1 MANQML
7 LQSGSRVI
15 SYCLRLCAGLGLAS
29 RRFRAG
35 GTCWTVHPA
44 AETDY
49 PELEAILAEPEKDI
63 RSRRQGLFRNKSDF
77 AYHDRLVVK
86 RYNARKP
93 SDALLDLLRPSKA
106 TFAFRKAR
114 LLEEAG
120 LPVARALAAAYAP
133 WRGLVRPSY
142 LVMERV
148 RDAGTYRPFFEA
160 GGDLDHA
167 RTLGQMIGRLHASGL
182 RHRDLRCENLLE
194 DGKGHLWFI
203 DMEGIRVQLLPR
215 ADRVLR
221 DLRALHRNFARFQV
235 RPKPGVLAT
244 FWRAYLLE
252 QPRSGRHDF
261 MKARRQVFAQEL
273 KKSCGRLGK

>member
-1 MANQML
+1 ML
-7 LQSGSRVI
+7 IQAGLRVI
-15 SYCLRLCAGLGLAS
+15 SYCLRLCTGLGITS
-29 RRFRAG
+29 RRVRAG

-44 AETDY
+44 AESDY
-49 PELEAILAEPEKDI
+49 PELDAILGKPEDEI

-93 SDALLDLLRPSKA
+93 SDALLDLVRPSKA

-133 WRGLVRPSY
+133 RRGLVRPSY

-148 RDAGTYRPFFEA
+148 LDAGTYRPFFEA
-160 GGDLDHA
+160 GGDLAHA

-194 DGKGHLWFI
+194 DGRGRLWFI
-203 DMEGIRVQLLPR
+203 DMEGIRIQLLPR
-215 ADRVLR
+215 PDRVLR

-235 RPKPGVLAT
+235 RPKPGVLAA
-244 FWRAYLLE
+244 FWRAYLCQ
-252 QPRSGRHDF
+252 QPRASRSAC
-261 MKARRQVFAQEL
+261 MKARRLVFGLGL
-273 KKSCGRLGK
+273 KKE

>member
-1 MANQML
+1 MAEMML
-7 LQSGSRVI
+7 TQAGSRVI
-15 SYCLRLCAGLGLAS
+15 SYCLRLCTGLGLTS
-29 RRFRAG
+29 RRVRAG
-35 GTCWTVHPA
+35 GTCWTVHAMA
-44 AETDY
+44 ASDY
-49 PELEAILAEPEKDI
+49 PELDAILADPEKDI

-93 SDALLDLLRPSKA
+93 SDALLDLFRPSKA

-133 WRGLVRPSY
+133 WRGPVRPSY

-148 RDAGTYRPFFEA
+148 CDAGTYRPFFEA
-160 GGDLDHA
+160 GGDEGHA
-167 RTLGQMIGRLHASGL
+167 RTLGRMIGRLHACGL

-194 DGKGHLWFI
+194 DGRGRLWFI

-215 ADRVLR
+215 PGRILR

-235 RPKPGVLAT
+235 RPRPGVLAT
-244 FWRAYLLE
+244 FWRAYLRE
-252 QPRSGRHDF
+252 QPRSARRAF
-261 MKARRQVFAQEL
+261 MKARRRVFGGGL
-273 KKSCGRLGK
+273 KK

>member
-1 MANQML
+1 MAERML
-7 LQSGSRVI
+7 TQAGKKVI
-15 SYCLRLCAGLGLAS
+15 SCCLRLCTGHGMPS
-29 RRFRAG
+29 RQVRAG
-35 GTCWTVHPA
+35 ETRWTVHA
-44 AETDY
+44 TASADY
-49 PELEAILAEPEKDI
+49 PELGAILADPEKDI

-86 RYNARKP
+86 RYNARKA
-93 SDALLDLLRPSKA
+93 SDSLLDLFRPSKA

-133 WRGLVRPSY
+133 WRGPVRPSY

-160 GGDLDHA
+160 GGDPDHA
-167 RTLGQMIGRLHASGL
+167 RILGRMIGRLHAGGL

-194 DGKGHLWFI
+194 DGMGQLWFI
-203 DMEGIRVQLLPR
+203 DMEGIRIQLLPR
-215 ADRVLR
+215 PDRVLR

-244 FWRAYLLE
+244 FWRAYLRQ
-252 QPRSGRHDF
+252 QPRASLHAF
-261 MKARRQVFAQEL
+261 MKARRQVFGGGL
-273 KKSCGRLGK
+273 KK

>member
-1 MANQML
+1 ML

-15 SYCLRLCAGLGLAS
+15 SYCLRLCTGLGLAS
-29 RRFRAG
+29 RRVRAG
-35 GTCWTVHPA
+35 GTCWTIHPA
-44 AETDY
+44 AESEY
-49 PELEAILAEPEKDI
+49 PELEAILAEPENDI

-133 WRGLVRPSY
+133 WRGPVRPSY

-148 RDAGTYRPFFEA
+148 CDAGTYRPFFEA
-160 GGDLDHA
+160 GGDVNHA
-167 RTLGQMIGRLHASGL
+167 RTLGRMIGRLHASGL

-194 DGKGHLWFI
+194 DGRGRLWFI

-215 ADRVLR
+215 PDRVLR
-221 DLRALHRNFARFQV
+221 DLRALHRNFARFKV
-235 RPKPGVLAT
+235 SPKPGVLAA
-244 FWRAYLLE
+244 FWRTYLRQ
-252 QPRSGRHDF
+252 QPRSELPAF
-261 MKARRQVFAQEL
+261 MQARRQVFGPGLE
-273 KKSCGRLGK
+273 K